1 MSNINEVEEYEFD
14 DEINQ
19 DSNLDNSDL
28 PLEEELDLDDVDLEL
43 DEEEI
48 PENEMVL
55 GSAEESPEMALDNQA
70 KPKVDD
76 SIEVVSELED
86 DLDFSNK
93 NQEEIQKTLHK
104 FNSREEELEAK
115 KDEYLKSFDMRDN
128 FLYKDGQ
135 KVIELKKSKFNR
147 AVKQAYLGASPKPD
161 AIVAGLM
168 LVPDKHIAKFPHSEE
183 NVLNFKTALIEIRDN
198 DLFDLDDITI
208 ANGVHEDFRKA
219 LEEVKNDQLKLG
231 RDNKLDKPKPKP
243 EQSND
248 QDKPKPEYKA
258 EFGQTEP
265 DLEEA
270 QKNHKKISNALE
282 DTRADAL
289 QDFQQTLASEEEKD
303 KQRQEQSQNLGSRQ
317 KKKHGSSLKR

>member
-1 MSNINEVEEYEFD
+1 MSNINEIEEHEFD

-28 PLEEELDLDDVDLEL
+28 PLEEELDLDGVELEL

-93 NQEEIQKTLHK
+93 NQEEIKKTLDK

-115 KDEYLKSFDMRDN
+115 QDEYLKSFDMRDN

-135 KVIELKKSKFNR
+135 KVIELRKSKINR
-147 AVKQAYLGASPKPD
+147 AVKQALLGASPKPD

-168 LVPDKHIAKFPHSEE
+168 LVPDKHIAKFPYSEE
-183 NVLNFKTALIEIRDN
+183 NVMNFKTALMEIRDN

>member
-1 MSNINEVEEYEFD
+1 MSNMNEIEEYEFD
-14 DEINQ
+14 DEVNQ
-19 DSNLDNSDL
+19 DSNLDNSEL
-28 PLEEELDLDDVDLEL
+28 PLEEEELDLDGVELEL

-86 DLDFSNK
+86 DLDYSDK
-93 NQEEIQKTLHK
+93 NQEEIKKTLHK

-183 NVLNFKTALIEIRDN
+183 NVMNFKTALMEIRDK
-198 DLFDLDDITI
+198 DLLNLDDITI

-231 RDNKLDKPKPKP
+231 NYNKHKPKPKP

-265 DLEEA
+265 ELEQD
-270 QKNHKKISNALE
+270 QKNDKSISNTLE
-282 DTRADAL
+282 DTKDQAL
-289 QDFQQTLASEEEKD
+289 SNIKETLASEEEKE
-303 KQRQEQSQNLGSRQ
+303 KQKQEQKNKLGSNSQ
-317 KKKHGSSLKR
+317 KKHGSGYKR

>member
-168 LVPDKHIAKFPHSEE
+168 LVPDKHIAKFPYSEE

>member
-1 MSNINEVEEYEFD
+1 MSNMNEIEEYEFD
-14 DEINQ
+14 DEIDQ
-19 DSNLDNSDL
+19 DLELNENDL
-28 PLEEELDLDDVDLEL
+28 EAEEELDLDGVDLEL

-55 GSAEESPEMALDNQA
+55 GSVEESPEMALDDQA

-76 SIEVVSELED
+76 SLDFVSELED

-93 NQEEIQKTLHK
+93 NQEEITKTLNK
-104 FNSREEELEAK
+104 YNSREEELEAK

-128 FLYKDGQ
+128 FLYKDGN

-183 NVLNFKTALIEIRDN
+183 NVLNFKTALMEIRDK

-208 ANGVHEDFRKA
+208 ANGIHEDFKKA

-289 QDFQQTLASEEEKD
+289 LDFQQTLSSEEEKE
-303 KQRQEQSQNLGSRQ
+303 KQKQEQSQNLGSRQ
-317 KKKHGSSLKR
+317 RKKHGSSLKR

>member
-28 PLEEELDLDDVDLEL
+28 PLEEEELDLDGVDLEL

-93 NQEEIQKTLHK
+93 NQEEIKKTLHK

-183 NVLNFKTALIEIRDN
+183 NVLNFKTALMEIRDK

-231 RDNKLDKPKPKP
+231 RDNKHKPKPKP
-243 EQSND
+243 EQSNK
-248 QDKPKPEYKA
+248 DKPKPEYKA

-270 QKNHKKISNALE
+270 QKNHKKVSTVLDE
-282 DTRADAL
+282 TRAEAL
-289 QDFQQTLASEEEKD
+289 LDIKETLALEEEKD
-303 KQRQEQSQNLGSRQ
+303 KQKQEQKNKLGS
-317 KKKHGSSLKR
+317 KSDKKHGTSLKR

>member
-1 MSNINEVEEYEFD
+1 MSNINEIEEYEFD

-28 PLEEELDLDDVDLEL
+28 PLEEEELDLDGVDLEL

-55 GSAEESPEMALDNQA
+55 GSTEESPEMALDNQA

-93 NQEEIQKTLHK
+93 NQEEIKKTLHK

-183 NVLNFKTALIEIRDN
+183 NVLNFKTALMEIRDK

-243 EQSND
+243 EQSNK
-248 QDKPKPEYKA
+248 DKPKPEYKA

-270 QKNHKKISNALE
+270 QKNHKKISNALD
-282 DTRADAL
+282 DTRAEAL
-289 QDFQQTLASEEEKD
+289 QDFQQTLSSEEEKD

>member
-28 PLEEELDLDDVDLEL
+28 SLEEELDLDDVDLEL

-48 PENEMVL
+48 PDNEMVL
-55 GSAEESPEMALDNQA
+55 GSAEESPEIALDNQA

-93 NQEEIQKTLHK
+93 NQEEIKKTLDK

-115 KDEYLKSFDMRDN
+115 QDEYLNCFDMRDN

-135 KVIELKKSKFNR
+135 KVIEFKKSKINR
-147 AVKQAYLGASPKPD
+147 AVKQALLGASPKPD
-161 AIVAGLM
+161 AIVAGLI

-183 NVLNFKTALIEIRDN
+183 NVLNFKTALMEIRDK

-219 LEEVKNDQLKLG
+219 LDEVKNDQLKLG
-231 RDNKLDKPKPKP
+231 RDNKHKPKP

-289 QDFQQTLASEEEKD
+289 QDFQQTLALEEEKD
-303 KQRQEQSQNLGSRQ
+303 KQKQEQKNKLVSKSE
-317 KKKHGSSLKR
+317 KKHGSSLKR

>member
-28 PLEEELDLDDVDLEL
+28 PLEEELDLDGVDLEL

-48 PENEMVL
+48 PDNEMVL
-55 GSAEESPEMALDNQA
+55 GSDEESPEMALDNQA

-76 SIEVVSELED
+76 SIKVISELED

-104 FNSREEELEAK
+104 FNSRKEELEAK
-115 KDEYLKSFDMRDN
+115 KDEYLQSFDMRDN

-135 KVIELKKSKFNR
+135 KVIELKKSKLNR
-147 AVKQAYLGASPKPD
+147 GVKQAYLGASPKPD

-183 NVLNFKTALIEIRDN
+183 NVLNFKTALMEIRDN

-208 ANGVHEDFRKA
+208 ANGVHDDFKKA

-231 RDNKLDKPKPKP
+231 RDNKINKPKPKP

-248 QDKPKPEYKA
+248 KDKPKPDYKA

-270 QKNHKKISNALE
+270 QKNKKNVSNTL
-282 DTRADAL
+282 DSSRADAL
-289 QDFQQTLASEEEKD
+289 LSIQNTLSSEEEKD
-303 KQRQEQSQNLGSRQ
+303 KQKQEQSQNLGSRQ
-317 KKKHGSSLKR
+317 NKRHGSSLKR

>member
-1 MSNINEVEEYEFD
+1 MSNINEAEEYEFD

-28 PLEEELDLDDVDLEL
+28 PLEEEELDLDGVDLEL

-76 SIEVVSELED
+76 SIEVVSELEG
-86 DLDFSNK
+86 DLDYSDK
-93 NQEEIQKTLHK
+93 NQEEIKKTLHK

-183 NVLNFKTALIEIRDN
+183 NVLNFKTALMEIRDK

-231 RDNKLDKPKPKP
+231 SDNKHKPKPKP
-243 EQSND
+243 EQSNND
-248 QDKPKPEYKA
+248 NPKPEYKA

-265 DLEEA
+265 ELEQD
-270 QKNHKKISNALE
+270 QKNDKSISNTLE
-282 DTRADAL
+282 DTKDEAL
-289 QDFQQTLASEEEKD
+289 SNIQETLASEEEKD
-303 KQRQEQSQNLGSRQ
+303 KQKQEQKNKLGSNSQ
-317 KKKHGSSLKR
+317 KKHGSGYKR